1 MAEIRTA
8 EVGIKACNG
17 QDYPIGGLGLV
28 GAVVGYEGVNDL
40 VWNILGRE
48 HGKEYL
54 DENIDFVSTLDIF
67 SMGNVSSYTIVSNR
81 VYTVLKNAKL
91 TRNLNFEPVITI

>member
-1 MAEIRTA
+1 MAEICAA
-8 EVGIKACNG
+8 EIGIEARHG
-17 QDYPIGGLGLV
+17 QDYPIGVFGLV

-40 VWNILGRE
+40 VWNILRRE
-48 HGKEYL
+48 RGKEYL
-54 DENIDFVSTLDIF
+54 DENSDFFSTPDIF
-67 SMGNVSSYTIVSNR
+67 SMRNVSSYTIVSNR